1 MTRREVL
8 VAMGNV
14 AEIKNNADFIGYIN
28 AEIEK
33 LDNKKPSK
41 KAIEKAEANDLT
53 KNIIV
58 GFLESNPD
66 NQYTITDMQTA
77 SPDLADYSNQKLSAL
92 IKQLVDSGRID
103 KVVDKRKSYFKAIP
117 VAETADVDANDEVT
131 E

>member
-14 AEIKNNADFIGYIN
+14 AEVKNNADFIGYIN

-41 KAIEKAEANDLT
+41 KATEKAEANDLI

-58 GFLESNPD
+58 SFLESNPD

-92 IKQLVDSGRID
+92 IKQLVDSGKID
-103 KVVDKRKSYFKAIP
+103 KVVDKRKSYFKAMS
-117 VAETADVDANDEVT
+117 VAETTDVDANDEVT